1 MHTKH
6 RSSCLYVIW
15 ESNYS
20 TLYDMRTQFVYI
32 YFSLGVPA
40 HGIGE
45 VERVKY
51 TLHSET
57 ERGVFLSMGT
67 MQF

>member
-20 TLYDMRTQFVYI
+20 TLYDMQTQFVYI
-32 YFSLGVPA
+32 YFPFGVPA

-45 VERVKY
+45 VERVEY
-51 TLHSET
+51 SLQCWGADS
-57 ERGVFLSMGT
+57 RFWN
-67 MQF
+67 